1 MSIAQ
6 PEAVRA
12 IPALTGSPAE
22 VRQIGLSDIRAALHA
37 GFEDFKAIPTQLVFL
52 SLIYPIA
59 GLIAARTVTADLLP
73 LLFPLVAGLA
83 LVGPVM
89 AVGLYELSRR
99 REAGQSVSW
108 LNAFD
113 VFRSPGLPGIVG
125 LGLALLVIFVL
136 WIASAWAIY
145 AGTIGGAVP
154 GSIGDFIDIVRDAP
168 GRGTLFVVG
177 NLIGFGFA
185 VLVLAISVVS
195 FPMMLDRA
203 CSPMVA
209 MATSLRLVR
218 RNPATMAV
226 WGLTVAV
233 LLLLGSLPLFVG
245 LAVVMPILGH
255 ATWHL
260 YRRAVV

>member
-1 MSIAQ
+1 MAIAQ
-6 PEAVRA
+6 PDAARA
-12 IPALTGSPAE
+12 APVLSSEPAE

-37 GFEDFKAIPTQLVFL
+37 GLEDFKAIPTQLIFL
-52 SLIYPIA
+52 SLFYPVI
-59 GLIAARTVTADLLP
+59 GFVAARTATQDLLP

-113 VFRSPGLPGIVG
+113 VFRAPGIVGIVG
-125 LGLALLVIFVL
+125 LGFALLVVFVL
-136 WIASAWAIY
+136 WIASARAIY

-154 GSIGDFIDIVRDAP
+154 GSFGGFFDMVRHAP
-168 GRGTLFVVG
+168 GGGTLFVVG
-177 NLIGFGFA
+177 NLVGFGFA

-209 MATSLRLVR
+209 IGTSLRLVR
-218 RNPATMAV
+218 RNPATMAA
-226 WGLTVAV
+226 WGLTVAG